1 MDSPAVLQGVGP
13 CRRLNG
19 LARLSHG
26 ALEDLSWFS
35 GLTTEPDVGRALW
48 QPSVRVLTMNA
59 SPYVWGGHL
68 SSLLPAAGF
77 FTLTQWEQ
85 HVNLMEVAAVR
96 FCLISVGRSLL
107 RPGGL
112 LRVRVDNRVAMHVI
126 NGFTSRFPA

>member
-1 MDSPAVLQGVGP
+1 MDSHAVLQGVWP

-26 ALEDLSWFS
+26 ALEDLRWFS
-35 GLTTEPDVGRALW
+35 GLATESDVGRALW
-48 QPSVRVLTMNA
+48 QPSVGVLTTSA

-68 SSLLPAAGF
+68 CSLLPAAGF

-85 HVNLMEVAAVR
+85 HVNLMEVTAVR
-96 FCLISVGRSLL
+96 FCLISIGRSLL

-112 LRVRVDNRVAMHVI
+112 LRVCVDNCVAMHVI
-126 NGFTSRFPA
+126 NGFTSRFLA